1 MRICLF
7 STKNPQLKFSTGFC
21 FLFFIE
27 IVPVFL
33 QILAELF
40 EFVEEACLL
49 LVILFVK
56 LFAEC
61 SKRFLLLFGKILRN
75 FKYNLYHLVASA
87 VTLELLDSLAMSGIA
102 NEVAGGSA
110 PTSGS
115 EHLISHAL
123 DKMLEQPQLH
133 GIQVGI
139 ATYLM
144 SVVQDHRYKRVNTI
158 FTQTGFWDFVKTLE
172 MRHVDFEQAIDL
184 APSIK
189 PFRHTY
195 LHEQEYRDRAKE
207 VLVTDEK
214 LKEILV

>member
-1 MRICLF
+1 MVSKITALYDWKFEEEHGYGKVNDFATMIAKKAVNSFARTPFESIEEDLF
-7 STKNPQLKFSTGFC
+7 IK
-21 FLFFIE
+21 
-27 IVPVFL
+27 
-33 QILAELF
+33 
-40 EFVEEACLL
+40 
-49 LVILFVK
+49 
-56 LFAEC
+56 
-61 SKRFLLLFGKILRN
+61 
-75 FKYNLYHLVASA
+75 
-87 VTLELLDSLAMSGIA
+87 ELLDSLAMSGIA
-102 NEVAGGSA
+102 NEIAGSSA

-158 FTQTGFWDFVKTLE
+158 FTQTGFWDFVKTLG
-172 MRHVDFEQAIDL
+172 MRRVDFEQAIDL

-207 VLVTDEK
+207 VLATDEK